1 MAATIKIDGTS
12 YNLTT
17 YPTPTPS
24 GLKPTKIQG
33 INATAGTQE
42 EYIVGKL
49 ENIKIEYDE
58 NVDIA
63 ALKEKRD
70 SDVLVEWDD
79 KKFNMAGCCINS
91 EFPVDTEK
99 KEVDLGTIEA
109 DDAYFI

>member
-17 YPTPTPS
+17 YPTPTSS
-24 GLKPTKIQG
+24 GQKASKIPG

-42 EYIVGKL
+42 EYIIGKL
-49 ENIKIEYDE
+49 ENVKIEYSDS
-58 NVDIA
+58 VDIA

-70 SDVLVEWDD
+70 SDVLVEWDG
-79 KKFNMAGCCINS
+79 KTFNMAGCCINS
-91 EFPVDTEK
+91 DFTVDTEK
-99 KEVDLGTIEA
+99 NELDLGTIEA